1 MSDPELDEL
10 KREFLAEAQEK
21 VKEMAG
27 ALDGKRSPESV
38 DRVIYLAHQLKG
50 SGGSYGFQRIST
62 EAADLEKT
70 LEDQKQGAAIDDRA
84 QKHVESLRS
93 EVERALKSLR

>member
-10 KREFLAEAQEK
+10 KREFLAEAHEK
-21 VKEMAG
+21 VNEIAS

-62 EAADLEKT
+62 EAADLEKA
-70 LEDQKQGAAIDDRA
+70 LEDQKQGGDHDDGISRS
-84 QKHVESLRS
+84 VTSLRA